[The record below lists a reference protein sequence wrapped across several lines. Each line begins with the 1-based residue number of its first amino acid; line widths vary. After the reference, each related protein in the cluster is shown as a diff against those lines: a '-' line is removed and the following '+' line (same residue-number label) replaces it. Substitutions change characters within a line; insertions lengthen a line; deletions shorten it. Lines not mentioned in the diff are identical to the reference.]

1 MQTLIKA
8 ALSLLIIF
16 SAVGIAR
23 KLPSAGGLVSV
34 MPLAGALVLVWVYIE
49 HKGDPQIMQ
58 TLSKGALWGI
68 VPSIIFYLVAFL
80 CFRRQLSLS
89 VTLLAGFG
97 AWSLA
102 ALVHQLVLK

>member
-23 KLPSAGGLVSV
+23 KLPSAAGLIAV
-34 MPLAGALVLVWVYIE
+34 MPLAGALILVWVYIE
-49 HKGDPQIMQ
+49 NKGDLHIMQ
-58 TLSKGALWGI
+58 IFSKGALWGI
-68 VPSIIFYLVAFL
+68 IPSIVFYLVAFL
-80 CFRRQLSLS
+80 CFKRQLSLP
-89 VTLLAGFG
+89 VTLLASFG

-102 ALVHQLVLK
+102 ALVHQLIVK